1 MRPINGTIE
10 NDLIKLKGFASQ
22 PKISGYVSNLWFGG
36 LVSKYPFEY
45 LLFSQEFDFQ
55 QYKKEQTKEQIKNR
69 VLLKLDRILK
79 SKLNEE
85 EVSDLKK
92 IMSLVD
98 NISSK
103 KYKNMKNPQMNKM
116 VEICMQ
122 NKAFRESYQNKKED
136 LQKMTVTFLKNKE
149 ENMKDSEIEMF
160 MEWFTNQRFPKEE

>member
-36 LVSKYPFEY
+36 LVNKYPFEY
-45 LLFSQEFDFQ
+45 LLFSQGFDFQ

-103 KYKNMKNPQMNKM
+103 K
-116 VEICMQ
+116 I
-122 NKAFRESYQNKKED
+122 
-136 LQKMTVTFLKNKE
+136 
-149 ENMKDSEIEMF
+149 
-160 MEWFTNQRFPKEE
+160 

>member
-36 LVSKYPFEY
+36 LVSKYPIEY
-45 LLFSQEFDFQ
+45 LFFSQDYDYQ
-55 QYKKEQTKEQIKNR
+55 QFKKEQTKEQIKNR
-69 VLLKLDRILK
+69 VLLNLDRIFK

-103 KYKNMKNPQMNKM
+103 
-116 VEICMQ
+116 
-122 NKAFRESYQNKKED
+122 
-136 LQKMTVTFLKNKE
+136 
-149 ENMKDSEIEMF
+149 
-160 MEWFTNQRFPKEE
+160 

>member
-55 QYKKEQTKEQIKNR
+55 EYKKEQTKEQIKNR

-79 SKLNEE
+79 SKLTEE
-85 EVSDLKK
+85 EISDLKK

-103 KYKNMKNPQMNKM
+103 K
-116 VEICMQ
+116 I
-122 NKAFRESYQNKKED
+122 R
-136 LQKMTVTFLKNKE
+136 
-149 ENMKDSEIEMF
+149 I
-160 MEWFTNQRFPKEE
+160 